1 MNKKND
7 LSGAKFKQN
16 LPLIFAVFALSFFL
30 LALPAFAQNFSN
42 NNYTI
47 EIHDIDTP
55 SDSEIIAPR
64 KMQTVPDKKVRQE
77 TITSGIES
85 IAQTSPLSFFHSAS
99 IIDFGILNPGNP
111 VIRTLNLSVL
121 SDSIDYQVIGFQ
133 NRALTGATIKDI
145 LPDTTC
151 DGGNC
156 DETTDAEWN
165 NNLTYGFGYRC
176 ENLTENICN
185 FFTKGNYYKQFADLS
200 NREIAQTILTGR
212 KQKALQDAQI
222 IFKMNSSG
230 AQKSESY
237 TNTVTLIA
245 VPNF

>member
-1 MNKKND
+1 MNKKNH
-7 LSGAKFKQN
+7 LSATKSVKN
-16 LPLIFAVFALSFFL
+16 LSVIFAIIALTPPLFTNH
-30 LALPAFAQNFSN
+30 ALAQNSLN

-47 EIHDIDTP
+47 EIRDIDTP
-55 SDSEIIAPR
+55 SDYEIIAPR
-64 KMQTVPDKKVRQE
+64 KMQTVPDKNAQE
-77 TITSGIES
+77 KTISSGIES
-85 IAQTSPLSFFHSAS
+85 IVQTSPLSFLLSAS

-121 SDSIDYQVIGFQ
+121 SESIDFQVIGFQ
-133 NRALTGATIKDI
+133 NRQLTGGIIKDI

-176 ENLTENICN
+176 ENLTTNICN
-185 FFTKGNYYKQFADLS
+185 LFTKGNYYKQLSDLS
-200 NREIAQTILTGR
+200 NREIAQTILTGK
-212 KQKALQDAQI
+212 KQRDLQDAQI

-237 TNTVTLIA
+237 TNTVTFIA